1 MHLKRLLD
9 LPPVPGNPRNSEGA
23 FLALR
28 DGRVLFVYSHFSGS
42 VQDDA
47 AAELWALALDGDVAS
62 PPAPLI
68 PAPDDGAQNLM
79 SVSLLRMA
87 NGDIGLF
94 YLRRHG
100 QTRLEMVLR
109 RSGDEGKTWSS
120 PTPVTTREGYFV
132 VNNDRVCR
140 LAGGSLLVPAAEH
153 RKFLRADGSVFFDP
167 RADAVFFRSDDD
179 GRSFY
184 ELPGKGVMPYADA
197 CQSGLQEPGV
207 LEMRSGRLWAW
218 ARTDLGSQWEMHS
231 FTGGRSWT
239 PPAPSR
245 FTSPLSPMSVRRL
258 SDGALLAL
266 YNPVPLYNG
275 RSAHV
280 QGVWTGGRTPLAL
293 RLSHDDGQT
302 WEEPQLLESDPCR
315 GYCYT
320 AILEEAPGRLLLAYC
335 AGGPEDG
342 LCLARLRIARL
353 SLDGAPGQESA

>member
-1 MHLKRLLD
+1 MHLKHLFD
-9 LPPVPGNPRNSEGA
+9 LPPSPGNPRNSEGA

-28 DGRVLFVYSHFSGS
+28 DGRIFFVYSHFSGS

-47 AAELWALALDGDVAS
+47 AAELWALTLDGDTAS

-68 PAPDDGAQNLM
+68 PVPDDGAQNLM

-100 QTRLEMVLR
+100 QTSLEMVLR

-120 PTPVTTREGYFV
+120 PTPVTARAGYFV

-140 LAGGSLLVPAAEH
+140 LTGGSILVPAAEH
-153 RKFLRADGSVFFDP
+153 KKFLRADGSVYFDP
-167 RADAVFFRSDDD
+167 RAEAVFFRSDDD
-179 GRSFY
+179 GQSFY

-197 CQSGLQEPGV
+197 CGSGLQEPGV
-207 LEMRSGRLWAW
+207 LELRDGRLWSW
-218 ARTDLGSQWEMHS
+218 ARTDLGSQWEMFS

-275 RSAHV
+275 RSAYAR
-280 QGVWTGGRTPLAL
+280 GIWTGGRTPLAL
-293 RLSHDDGQT
+293 RLSQDDGQT
-302 WEEPQLLESDPCR
+302 WNDPVLLESDPFR

-320 AILEEAPGRLLLAYC
+320 AIFEEAPGRLLLAYC
-335 AGGPEDG
+335 AGGAGDG
-342 LCLARLRIARL
+342 ICLARLRIARL
-353 SLDGAPGQESA
+353 FLSEDAAQA